1 MKKKVIDLSH
11 LDSIEISKNGR
22 YKINLVDG
30 SCEFIRKSRAV
41 DFFLDDIEEMGK
53 QFRSRYGNRK

>member
-11 LDSIEISKNGR
+11 LDSIEVGKSGR

-30 SCEFIRKSRAV
+30 SCKFIRASRAV
-41 DFFLDDIEEMGK
+41 DFFLDDIEEIGK
-53 QFRSRYGNRK
+53 QFRSSYRNRK

>member
-1 MKKKVIDLSH
+1 MKKNIIDLSH
-11 LDSIEISKNGR
+11 LDSIEIGKSGR

-41 DFFLDDIEEMGK
+41 DFFLDDIEEIGN
-53 QFRSRYGNRK
+53 QFRSRYRNRK

>member
-11 LDSIEISKNGR
+11 LDSIELGKSGR
-22 YKINLVDG
+22 YKINFVDG

-41 DFFLDDIEEMGK
+41 DFFLEDIDEMGK
-53 QFRSRYGNRK
+53 QFRSRYGNRR

>member
-11 LDSIEISKNGR
+11 LDSIEIGKSGR

-30 SCEFIRKSRAV
+30 YCEFIRKSRAV
-41 DFFLDDIEEMGK
+41 DFFLDDIEEIGK
-53 QFRSRYGNRK
+53 QFRSRYRNRK

>member
-1 MKKKVIDLSH
+1 MKKKIIDLSH
-11 LDSIEISKNGR
+11 LDSIEIGKSGR

-41 DFFLDDIEEMGK
+41 DFFLDDIEEIGK
-53 QFRSRYGNRK
+53 QFNNRYRNRK

>member
-1 MKKKVIDLSH
+1 MKKRVIDLSH
-11 LDSIEISKNGR
+11 LDSIEIGKNGR

-53 QFRSRYGNRK
+53 RFRSIYRNRK

>member
-1 MKKKVIDLSH
+1 MKKKIIDLSH
-11 LDSIEISKNGR
+11 LDSIEIGKSGR

-41 DFFLDDIEEMGK
+41 DFFLDDIEEIGK
-53 QFRSRYGNRK
+53 QFRSRYRNRK

>member
-1 MKKKVIDLSH
+1 MTKKVIDLSH
-11 LDSIEISKNGR
+11 LDSIEVGKSGR

-41 DFFLDDIEEMGK
+41 DFFLDDIEEIGK
-53 QFRSRYGNRK
+53 QFRSSYRNRK

>member
-11 LDSIEISKNGR
+11 LDSIEFGKNGR

-30 SCEFIRKSRAV
+30 SFEFVRSSRAV

-53 QFRSRYGNRK
+53 QFRSRYGSRK

>member
-11 LDSIEISKNGR
+11 LDSIEIGKSGR

-30 SCEFIRKSRAV
+30 SFEFIRKSRAI

-53 QFRSRYGNRK
+53 QFRSSYRNRK

>member
-1 MKKKVIDLSH
+1 MKKKIIDLSH
-11 LDSIEISKNGR
+11 LDSIEIGKSGR

-41 DFFLDDIEEMGK
+41 DFFLDDIEEIGK
-53 QFRSRYGNRK
+53 QFNSRYGNRK